1 MNDLDGQP
9 PPLNPFAPTSHLGSV
24 DVHEAASG
32 SAEFSNLRIILSV
45 IAAVT
50 GSGGLF
56 GIVLSAVA
64 VGSIQLFGGM
74 SDFGTDV
81 LPLLWAVIFATAAG
95 LVIAGVGSAILVPV
109 CFLFASGLRPSGTP
123 HWDRRSINKFGAVCG
138 FLSGWIPTILL
149 VGAGVSSVLV
159 GLIPAGFAVVVA
171 PLLLRRLLR

>member
-9 PPLNPFAPTSHLGSV
+9 PPLNPFAPTSHLGS
-24 DVHEAASG
+24 DSIGEAAST
-32 SAEFSNLRIILSV
+32 SAEYSNLRIMLSV

-50 GSGGLF
+50 ASGGLF

-81 LPLLWAVIFATAAG
+81 LPLLWAVAFATAAG
-95 LVIAGVGSAILVPV
+95 LVIAGVGSAILVPI
-109 CFLFASGLRPSGTP
+109 CFLLASGLKSSGSP
-123 HWDRRSINKFGAVCG
+123 NWDRRSIHKLGAVCG
-138 FLSGWIPTILL
+138 FLSGWIPTIFLT
-149 VGAGVSSVLV
+149 GSGISGVLV

>member
-9 PPLNPFAPTSHLGSV
+9 PPLNPFAPTSHLGSL
-24 DVHEAASG
+24 DVEEAASK
-32 SAEFSNLRIILSV
+32 SAEFSNLRIIVSV

-50 GSGGLF
+50 ASGGLF

-81 LPLLWAVIFATAAG
+81 LPLLWAVAFATAAG
-95 LVIAGVGSAILVPV
+95 LVIAGVGSAIFVPLG
-109 CFLFASGLRPSGTP
+109 FLLASSLRPSGPPT
-123 HWDRRSINKFGAVCG
+123 WDRRSINKFGAICG
-138 FLSGWIPTILL
+138 FLSGWIPTIFLT
-149 VGAGVSSVLV
+149 GSGISGVLV
-159 GLIPAGFAVVVA
+159 GLIPAAFAAVVA